1 MSSGCP
7 TPDRFFPENSPEDPG
22 VRQFV
27 ERDDLDWPFNDIP
40 EPTVYKRSC
49 CCPNG
54 PFDLSTA
61 TVSIASKDWINRSE
75 KNTPIYDRDLCC
87 PVPKI
92 PGCVKVNASTS
103 ITTDVTSYLDGSASP
118 LGPSEL
124 YSFYA
129 LKIKQNKF
137 SIDGVL
143 EYPDIANGAYLLSWN
158 AFLIPSDHPT
168 LIPQEYEIK
177 WFYAIDNLGSGNIQV
192 DGINGSV
199 AVTKFFQLRVIGD
212 VGPRLGD
219 DQIFNDTYSYFD
231 PFDSSQVR
239 GNYEVDYN
247 FNYVS
252 FSALGL
258 EGYNL
263 SQGKESFPGLIPGQE
278 YFSTRTSD
286 FSLIKMFTVRFKYS
300 LNGQIKYAPWSQ
312 AVGIDNSSGRN
323 VTFDGMIG

>member
-27 ERDDLDWPFNDIP
+27 ERDDLDWPFNDLP

-75 KNTPIYDRDLCC
+75 KNKPIYDRDLCC

-103 ITTDVTSYLDGSASP
+103 ITTDVASYLDGSASP

-124 YSFYA
+124 YSVYG

-143 EYPDIANGAYLLSWN
+143 EYPDIADGDYLLSWN

-177 WFYAIDNLGSGNIQV
+177 WFYMLDSLVNDIAHRDISDYP
-192 DGINGSV
+192 
-199 AVTKFFQLRVIGD
+199 VIGH

-219 DQIFNDTYSYFD
+219 DQIFNDTYSYFN
-231 PFDSSQVR
+231 PLDSNQVR
-239 GNYEVDYN
+239 GNYEIDYN

-252 FSALGL
+252 FSTLGL
-258 EGYNL
+258 EEYNL

-300 LNGQIKYAPWSQ
+300 LNGQIRYAPWSQ
-312 AVGIDNSSGRN
+312 AVGIDNSNGRN
-323 VTFDGMIG
+323 IIFDKIID